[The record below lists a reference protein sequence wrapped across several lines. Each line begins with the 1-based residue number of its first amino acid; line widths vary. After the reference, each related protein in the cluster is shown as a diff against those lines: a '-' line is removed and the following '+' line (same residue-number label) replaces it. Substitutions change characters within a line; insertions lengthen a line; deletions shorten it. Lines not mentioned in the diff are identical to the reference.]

1 MATPAQPRA
10 ADAPPT
16 PVAALRTAL
25 KAGREALR
33 ESFLAKP
40 DTPKLLREHARL
52 VDTAIRGAWR
62 ESRMPAHAA
71 LVAVGGYGRG
81 QLFPHSDV
89 DVLILLPGDDRD
101 GASIPAIE
109 RFLAMLWDV
118 GVEASHA
125 VRTIPQCAVEMK
137 SDAT

>member
-16 PVAALRTAL
+16 PVAALRAAL

-62 ESRMPAHAA
+62 ESRMPSSRSAA
-71 LVAVGGYGRG
+71 TA
-81 QLFPHSDV
+81 
-89 DVLILLPGDDRD
+89 
-101 GASIPAIE
+101 AANCTPAPT
-109 RFLAMLWDV
+109 
-118 GVEASHA
+118 S
-125 VRTIPQCAVEMK
+125 TC
-137 SDAT
+137 SC